1 VQGAGQAKAR
11 QQNDYSL
18 LSWLTV
24 EMAAQLHDIWAVIR
38 QDIRRRQLMKANRI
52 DPKDIDL
59 DYLRNEFQRFRADI
73 AGVKDKLSGNATD
86 ALDQIS
92 SYLNGGALAS
102 RISTLEAELES
113 LAGKAK
119 GYGKE
124 GVAQLEQ
131 KVSERPIVSVAVAFG
146 VGLLAAQ
153 LFRR

>member
-1 VQGAGQAKAR
+1 
-11 QQNDYSL
+11 
-18 LSWLTV
+18 
-24 EMAAQLHDIWAVIR
+24 MAT
-38 QDIRRRQLMKANRI
+38 KRI
-52 DPKDIDL
+52 DPQDIDL
-59 DYLRNEFQRFRADI
+59 DYLRKEFQRFRADI

-92 SYLNGGALAS
+92 GYLNGGALAS
-102 RISTLEAELES
+102 RISIEAELET

-124 GVAQLEQ
+124 GVHQLEQ

-146 VGLLAAQ
+146 VGILAAQ

>member
-1 VQGAGQAKAR
+1 MTTK
-11 QQNDYSL
+11 
-18 LSWLTV
+18 
-24 EMAAQLHDIWAVIR
+24 
-38 QDIRRRQLMKANRI
+38 RI

-59 DYLRNEFQRFRADI
+59 DYLRKEFQRFRADI

-92 SYLNGGALAS
+92 GYLNGGALAS
-102 RISTLEAELES
+102 RISTIEAELET

-124 GVAQLEQ
+124 GVHQLEQ

-146 VGLLAAQ
+146 VGILAAQ

>member
-1 VQGAGQAKAR
+1 
-11 QQNDYSL
+11 
-18 LSWLTV
+18 
-24 EMAAQLHDIWAVIR
+24 M
-38 QDIRRRQLMKANRI
+38 MKANRI

-73 AGVKDKLSGNATD
+73 AGVKDKLSGNAND

-92 SYLNGGALAS
+92 GYLNGGALAS
-102 RISTLEAELES
+102 RISTIEAELEA

-124 GVAQLEQ
+124 GVQKLEQ
-131 KVSERPIVSVAVAFG
+131 NVSERPIVSVAIAFG
-146 VGLLAAQ
+146 VGILAAQ

>member
-1 VQGAGQAKAR
+1 
-11 QQNDYSL
+11 
-18 LSWLTV
+18 
-24 EMAAQLHDIWAVIR
+24 
-38 QDIRRRQLMKANRI
+38 MKTRI

-59 DYLRNEFQRFRADI
+59 EYLRNEFQRFRSDI
-73 AGVKDKLSGNATD
+73 AGVKDKLSSNAND

-92 SYLNGGALAS
+92 GYLNGGALAS
-102 RISTLEAELES
+102 RISTIEAELET

-124 GVAQLEQ
+124 GVHQLEQ
-131 KVSERPIVSVAVAFG
+131 KVTERPIVSVAVAFG

>member
-1 VQGAGQAKAR
+1 
-11 QQNDYSL
+11 
-18 LSWLTV
+18 
-24 EMAAQLHDIWAVIR
+24 
-38 QDIRRRQLMKANRI
+38 MKANRI

-131 KVSERPIVSVAVAFG
+131 KVSEQPIVSVAVAFG

>member
-1 VQGAGQAKAR
+1 
-11 QQNDYSL
+11 
-18 LSWLTV
+18 
-24 EMAAQLHDIWAVIR
+24 
-38 QDIRRRQLMKANRI
+38 MKTQRI

-59 DYLRNEFQRFRADI
+59 DYLRKEFQRFRADI

-92 SYLNGGALAS
+92 GYLNGGALAS
-102 RISTLEAELES
+102 RLSSLEAEFES

-124 GVAQLEQ
+124 GVHQLEQ

-146 VGLLAAQ
+146 VGILAAQ